1 MKRFIQNFNNSIKK
15 TIFKV
20 QNKTNDK
27 FQFITFNNLLKK
39 KIFKA
44 PTKINNKII
53 QDIKY
58 LLKLL
63 ILKLLFVLF

>member
-27 FQFITFNNLLKK
+27 FQFITFNNLFKK
-39 KIFKA
+39 KYSKL
-44 PTKINNKII
+44 
-53 QDIKY
+53 Q
-58 LLKLL
+58 LK
-63 ILKLLFVLF
+63 